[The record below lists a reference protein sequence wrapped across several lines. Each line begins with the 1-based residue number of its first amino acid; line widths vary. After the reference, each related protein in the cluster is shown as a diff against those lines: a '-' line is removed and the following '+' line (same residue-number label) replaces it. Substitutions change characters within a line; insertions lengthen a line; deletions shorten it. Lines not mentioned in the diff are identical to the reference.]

1 MSQPP
6 QLTVDDFRPRMGTT
20 LPVQTL
26 SGPVPLKLTQVQELP
41 ASGRSGGAFRLEF
54 HGPLQP
60 FLVQASYVFEIGKS
74 RCPIFIVPLGPAGP
88 AMRYEA
94 IFY

>member
-1 MSQPP
+1 MRD
-6 QLTVDDFRPRMGTT
+6 LTIGDFRQRRGDRFDFK
-20 LPVQTL
+20 
-26 SGPVPLKLTQVQELP
+26 GPQGVVKLVLAEVQELP
-41 ASGRSGGAFRLEF
+41 PSGRQGGSFRLEF

-60 FLVQASYVFEIGKS
+60 FLGQGTFPVLVAGTWVN
-74 RCPIFIVPLGPAGP
+74 IFIVPLGLLPQ

>member
-1 MSQPP
+1 MRE
-6 QLTVDDFRPRMGTT
+6 LTIGDFRPRRGDAFTVKAGGGTT
-20 LPVQTL
+20 
-26 SGPVPLKLTQVQELP
+26 PLVLVQVQELP
-41 ASGRSGGAFRLEF
+41 PSGRQGGAFRLEF

-60 FLVQASYVFEIGKS
+60 ALGQGMYPFLVGDSWVD
-74 RCPIFIVPLGPAGP
+74 IFIVPLGLLPQ